1 MLTLK
6 KGYIHFTTA
15 ICLFTPSGNPM
26 HKNWLTVTVGAGTPI
41 DPFEFPI
48 GPSQQY

>member
-1 MLTLK
+1 MFTLK
-6 KGYIHFTTA
+6 KGYIHFATDS
-15 ICLFTPSGNPM
+15 CLFTPSDNPM
-26 HKNWLTVTVGAGTPI
+26 PKNWLAVGAGTPI